1 MNIPVT
7 SGILGLVLA
16 WGLWLEWVAVKAG
29 GAPSFADRIAPQLR
43 AVELEG
49 GIHTTAWGASRRPG
63 RSLTGT
69 AGSAVMAWI
78 LERTAPLFSDADVLA
93 RRLVRDG
100 SRKDVMDFRAEQVLC
115 GVAGAVAG
123 AASGLAL
130 AVRADVHPAVVPIAA
145 FLGAGAGVWARSQ
158 WLTRSIHRRE
168 KLMLAEFP
176 AVAELM
182 ALAVGAGESAVGALE
197 RVCRVA
203 EGELAGEFRAV
214 LAQTRSGAGL
224 STALQDFSARTD
236 VVALGRFVDGIVVAI
251 ERGTPLADVL
261 RAQAQD
267 VRDHDKRVLMEVAGK
282 KEIAM
287 LVPVVFFILPLSVV
301 FAVFPGLAV
310 LNLGF

>member
-1 MNIPVT
+1 MNVT
-7 SGILGLVLA
+7 VTAGLLGLVLA
-16 WGLWLEWVAVKAG
+16 LGLWLVLNAAKAV
-29 GAPSFADRIAPQLR
+29 GAPTFADRIAPQLR
-43 AVELEG
+43 AAELTSALG
-49 GIHTTAWGASRRPG
+49 GGPWTSRRDRG
-63 RSLTGT
+63 RSLTGA
-69 AGSAVMAWI
+69 AGGVAMEWI
-78 LERTAPLFSDADVLA
+78 LRRAAPLFANAEVLG

-100 SRKDVMDFRAEQVLC
+100 SRRDVMDYRAEQVVCAVLGAAAGGLC
-115 GVAGAVAG
+115 GLLLV
-123 AASGLAL
+123 L
-130 AVRADVHPAVVPIAA
+130 RADVSVAIVAVGTV
-145 FLGAGAGVWARSQ
+145 LGAGTGVWVRNGA
-158 WLTRSIHRRE
+158 LTRSIRRRE
-168 KLMLAEFP
+168 KRMLAEFP

-182 ALAVGAGESAVGALE
+182 ALAVGAGESTVGALE

-214 LAQTRSGAGL
+214 LAQTRAGSGL
-224 STALQDFSARTD
+224 TTALQDFSARTD

-310 LNLGF
+310 LDLGF